1 MPVGS
6 QLPSQD
12 KIRLGCG
19 FAKGVLALLAMLA
32 LGQPA
37 VAQTIAQAVA
47 DPGNKLQDVER
58 KIQSQQAES
67 DRQKVRADKLKA
79 ELAAVNAELIAAANR
94 AQNQEVQVIELE
106 AELSRLERE
115 AGQKSQQLRDRRKQ
129 FSGVVMAL
137 TRIARFPTEAL
148 IAQPMSP
155 EDTVRS
161 AILLRAAVPAIETRA
176 EGLQVE
182 LKELAVA
189 RGQVQERRSELQGAV
204 ERLRAE
210 EARIEAVRKQKAALR
225 AEAISK
231 SRAAQSKAQKLGREA
246 KNLRDLMESLEIE
259 RKKAEAEAQKKR
271 EAERLAK
278 ANSTLHVQP
287 ESAPDQQS
295 QDVSGLSGIGSISN
309 ARGQLPFPVVGK
321 LVGSYGQ
328 PMDGGLTSKGLSLE
342 TRGGAQVIS
351 PFDGKVV
358 FAGPFRGYGQLL
370 IIDHGEGYHSL
381 LAGLGRI
388 DTTID
393 QAVLA
398 GEPVAKMLEGV
409 GSDPGGRPVLYV
421 EFRRDNQPINP
432 LPWLASRKG
441 TPKG

>member
-1 MPVGS
+1 MPVGK
-6 QLPSQD
+6 QLPSLNKRRFD
-12 KIRLGCG
+12 CG
-19 FAKGVLALLAMLA
+19 LAGGVLALLAVLA
-32 LGQPA
+32 VGQPA
-37 VAQTIAQAVA
+37 VAQTVG
-47 DPGNKLQDVER
+47 DPGNQLQDVER

-67 DRQKVRADKLKA
+67 ERQKARADKLKA
-79 ELAAVNAELIAAANR
+79 ELAAVNAELVAAAKR
-94 AQNQEVQVIELE
+94 AQDQEVQVIELE
-106 AELSRLERE
+106 AELAGLERE
-115 AGQKSQQLRDRRKQ
+115 AGQKSQQLRDRREQ

-148 IAQPMSP
+148 IAQSMPP

-176 EGLQVE
+176 AGLQVE

-189 RGQVQERRSELQGAV
+189 RVQVQERRGELQGAV

-210 EARIEAVRKQKAALR
+210 EGRIEAVRKQKAALR

-231 SRAAQSKAQKLGREA
+231 SRAAQSKAQKFGREA
-246 KNLRDLMESLEIE
+246 KSLRDLMERLEIE
-259 RKKAEAEAQKKR
+259 RKKAAAEAQQKR

-287 ESAPDQQS
+287 ESAPVEQS
-295 QDVSGLSGIGSISN
+295 QDVSGLSGIGSISK

-328 PMDGGLTSKGLSLE
+328 PMEGGLTSKGVSLE

-393 QAVLA
+393 QTVLA
-398 GEPVAKMLEGV
+398 GEPVAKMLDGM
-409 GSDPGGRPVLYV
+409 GGDPGGRPVLYV

>member
-1 MPVGS
+1 MATLGLLVLPVLS
-6 QLPSQD
+6 LPA
-12 KIRLGCG
+12 
-19 FAKGVLALLAMLA
+19 FAQVNG
-32 LGQPA
+32 
-37 VAQTIAQAVA
+37 
-47 DPGNKLQDVER
+47 DPGNKLQAVER

-67 DRQKVRADKLKA
+67 ERQKARADALKT
-79 ELAAVNAELIAAANR
+79 ELAAVNAELVAAAKR
-94 AQNQEVQVIELE
+94 AQDQEVLVIELE
-106 AELSRLERE
+106 DKLAQLERE
-115 AGQKSQQLRDRRKQ
+115 ANQKGQQLRARRQQ

-148 IAQPMSP
+148 VAQPMP
-155 EDTVRS
+155 AEDTVRS

-176 EGLQVE
+176 KSLQLE
-182 LKELAVA
+182 LQELATARVRVA
-189 RGQVQERRSELQGAV
+189 ERRSELQGAV
-204 ERLRAE
+204 DKLRAE
-210 EARIEAVRKQKAALR
+210 AAGIEAVRKQKAALR

-246 KNLRDLMESLEIE
+246 KNLRDLMESLEAE
-259 RKKAEAEAQKKR
+259 RKKAAAEAQKRR
-271 EAERLAK
+271 EAERLAAKQQNK
-278 ANSTLHVQP
+278 AKSTLHVQP
-287 ESAPDQQS
+287 ESAPLQQS
-295 QDVSGLSGIGSISN
+295 QDVTGLSALGSIAK

-321 LVGSYGQ
+321 VVGSYGQ
-328 PMDGGLTSKGLSLE
+328 ALEGGLTSKGLSLE
-342 TRGGAQVIS
+342 ARDGAQVIA

-388 DTTID
+388 DALID
-393 QAVLA
+393 QPVLA
-398 GEPVAKMLEGV
+398 GEPVATMLEGV